1 MSIRVDVSRS
11 SIVVWCQTCRVWS
24 VLASSRRHA
33 WALGADHESRCHG
46 ERTATTKVQAA
57 LMARRDRDTPKT

>member
-1 MSIRVDVSRS
+1 MSIRVDVSPS
-11 SIVVWCQTCRVWS
+11 SIVVHCSTCRIWS

-46 ERTATTKVQAA
+46 KRTDVTKVQAA
-57 LMARRDRDTPKT
+57 LMARRDTPKN